1 MLKKNKSSIIIFMTV
16 CALIICIVGSLFVQ
30 AEETDQ
36 SDSDQKY
43 IKWVK
48 FNIPLEAMEKALKA
62 DIENHGAEIKTPF
75 VSLLSLLGAKYWGE
89 WDKYKPSDM
98 DDLIAKLKSGE
109 SETDISKNYEKYPYF
124 EKVYGAIF
132 SQMIGKFS
140 IAKENDSNGR
150 PILEEKYGL
159 KAYSPIAYGYKF
171 NHCRDFGNSRNFGY
185 RRNHLG
191 NDLMARSGT
200 PIVAVESGIVAK
212 CAWNKYGGW
221 RIGIKSFDGLRYYYY
236 AHCQKDH
243 PFVDGLK
250 EGDTVC
256 AGQPIG
262 YVGMTGYSENENVN
276 GMQRPHLHFGMQLI
290 FHPSQEEGN
299 NEIWIDVYDI
309 VNFLEHHKSV
319 LIKDPK
325 DKDFRQKY
333 LFEDPTYRKFVKS

>member
-1 MLKKNKSSIIIFMTV
+1 MLKKNKPPIIIFMTV
-16 CALIICIVGSLFVQ
+16 CVLAICIVGSLFVQ

-36 SDSDQKY
+36 GDSGQKY

-62 DIENHGAEIKTPF
+62 DIENHDAEIKTPF
-75 VSLLSLLGAKYWGE
+75 VSLLALLGAKYWGE
-89 WDKYKPSDM
+89 WDRYKPSDM
-98 DDLIAKLKSGE
+98 DDLISKLKSGE

-159 KAYSPIAYGYKF
+159 KSYSPIAYGYKF
-171 NHCRDFGNSRNFGY
+171 SHCRDFGNSRNFGY

-200 PIVAVESGIVAK
+200 PIVAVESGIIAK
-212 CAWNKYGGW
+212 CAWNKYG
-221 RIGIKSFDGLRYYYY
+221 
-236 AHCQKDH
+236 
-243 PFVDGLK
+243 
-250 EGDTVC
+250 E
-256 AGQPIG
+256 PIG

-276 GMQRPHLHFGMQLI
+276 GMQRPHLHFGIQLI

-319 LIKDPK
+319 LTKDPK